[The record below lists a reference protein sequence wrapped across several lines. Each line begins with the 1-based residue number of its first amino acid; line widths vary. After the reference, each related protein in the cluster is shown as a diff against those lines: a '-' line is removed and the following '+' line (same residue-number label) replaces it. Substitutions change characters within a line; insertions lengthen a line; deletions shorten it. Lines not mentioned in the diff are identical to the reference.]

1 MQAAAG
7 AEVLLSQAAASSA
20 AGAGSAAEYLAGAA
34 MAAGVAPAQASALA
48 ALTSGRPVCA
58 MLDVDMSGLAQGG
71 SSGGSSWAYDLG
83 EASLF
88 ADATDGRFEL
98 LEMLAEG
105 LAGVEVA
112 GL

>member
-1 MQAAAG
+1 M
-7 AEVLLSQAAASSA
+7 LLSQAAASSA

-34 MAAGVAPAQASALA
+34 IAAGVAPAQASALA
-48 ALTSGRPVCA
+48 ALSSGRPVCA
-58 MLDVDMSGLAQGG
+58 MLDVDMSGLVQGGG
-71 SSGGSSWAYDLG
+71 SSGAYDLGAYELG

-88 ADATDGRFEL
+88 AEATDGRFEL

-105 LAGVEVA
+105 LAGAEVA